1 MNDNFKKEKDLGPL
15 SLGQPEASF
24 GRSRARKSYGA
35 EASESSQSGRTIDG
49 TRTGSAEGAINT
61 QDEGYMAMR
70 DLEKFIQG
78 LEDRVPV
85 FTAPDSSAQTNR
97 TEAKD
102 DLGQLTSA
110 PLPNQ

>member
-1 MNDNFKKEKDLGPL
+1 
-15 SLGQPEASF
+15 
-24 GRSRARKSYGA
+24 
-35 EASESSQSGRTIDG
+35 
-49 TRTGSAEGAINT
+49 
-61 QDEGYMAMR
+61 MAMR

-110 PLPNQ
+110 PLPNQYPVNNQTAVLTDPSPVATNDTESLPAFKPDKTQ

>member
-1 MNDNFKKEKDLGPL
+1 
-15 SLGQPEASF
+15 
-24 GRSRARKSYGA
+24 
-35 EASESSQSGRTIDG
+35 
-49 TRTGSAEGAINT
+49 
-61 QDEGYMAMR
+61 MAMR